1 MVLEYLKGIK
11 DDVVSEL
18 ERETIGTDRLATLQ
32 NRLYVLR
39 RLMDNMD
46 SDIANGKVAE
56 KHLRE
61 ADEDD
66 GEGEGTL

>member
-1 MVLEYLKGIK
+1 VVLEYLNGIK

-39 RLMDNMD
+39 RIGDNMD

-61 ADEDD
+61 AEDD
-66 GEGEGTL
+66 GEGEGAL